1 MAEGQCVAA
10 NWHATANWYVT
21 PLLMT
26 RFKNPS
32 SASVSTVNCHSV
44 VYARCCATALLDTR
58 CSNFRAHRGCARIA
72 LLYVPYAHTCPT
84 PPSPSTHRERP
95 KKAQILVVVP
105 ANALAVSATACNC
118 AH

>member
-1 MAEGQCVAA
+1 MAKGQRVAA
-10 NWHATANWYVT
+10 DWHATANWYVT

-32 SASVSTVNCHSV
+32 SASVSTVNRHTV

-58 CSNFRAHRGCARIA
+58 CSNFRAHRGCARIT
-72 LLYVPYAHTCPT
+72 LLYVPYADTRPT
-84 PPSPSTHRERP
+84 LPSPSTHRKRP
-95 KKAQILVVVP
+95 QKAQILVVVS
-105 ANALAVSATACNC
+105 ANALAVPALACNC